1 MPKKNTKG
9 GKGFKSFA
17 RKNISFISNT
27 VLPSNP
33 LEKISRVVRFFGNM
47 CQVITQDSEEKIYN
61 CHIRGK
67 FKGRSKRSCIISVGK
82 YVLVGFRHFESPVFK
97 NCDLLEVYDETTD
110 LPILRSTYDLS
121 ILNNC
126 LNNILGINSCDD
138 NILISSYDD
147 DLNDDDI
154 PNVNII
160 SDSNSS
166 NYHSFKTQYHDI
178 SFDDI

>member
-17 RKNISFISNT
+17 RKNISYTHNT
-27 VLPSNP
+27 VLPSDP
-33 LEKISRVVRFFGNM
+33 LEKIARVIRFFGNM
-47 CQVITQDSEEKIYN
+47 CQIITQDEDGKIYN

-110 LPILRSTYDLS
+110 IPILKSIYDLS
-121 ILNNC
+121 FLNNY
-126 LNNILGINSCDD
+126 LNHLFGHHD
-138 NILISSYDD
+138 NILINSFDTETINDTDD
-147 DLNDDDI
+147 FQNTNTITNTNTNNQILYIQHDFI
-154 PNVNII
+154 NI
-160 SDSNSS
+160 
-166 NYHSFKTQYHDI
+166 HDI
-178 SFDDI
+178 